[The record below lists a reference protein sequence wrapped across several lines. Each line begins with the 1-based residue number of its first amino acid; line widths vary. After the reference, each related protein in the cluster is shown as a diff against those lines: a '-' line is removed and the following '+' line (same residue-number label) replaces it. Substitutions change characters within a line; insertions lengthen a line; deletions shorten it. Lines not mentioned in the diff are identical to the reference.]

1 MKPRVASFLIRGLIL
16 FCGLVAA
23 TTMSYAQKNGRQANG
38 TYQVLVNSRPQG
50 AFVELMGQYN
60 FVGQTPFIIPYG
72 LVGKFK
78 VKARKPGYEDVNST
92 VNLVRSGQ
100 SEITIYLSEKTRF
113 NAAYRSALLPG
124 LGQLYGQSKLKALL
138 MGVGQTTL
146 GVITVFAARDY
157 GNEKDDYERALAR
170 FNAVRNNR
178 DEAEA
183 AFQEVEKEFGEADD
197 ALGFRN
203 TMIAL
208 SVGFWL
214 YNVVDAVLFFSQDKS
229 SNDIMTRTENAKP
242 GITANIGQD
251 RFMLT
256 MQVGF

>member
-1 MKPRVASFLIRGLIL
+1 MKPTVPIRGLIV
-16 FCGLVAA
+16 FCVLTAV
-23 TTMSYAQKNGRQANG
+23 TTMSFAQKNGSQANG

-60 FVGQTPFIIPYG
+60 FVGQTPFVIPYG

-78 VKARKPGYEDVNST
+78 VKARKSGYEDVNSA

-113 NAAYRSALLPG
+113 NAAYRSLLVPG
-124 LGQLYGQSKLKALL
+124 LGQLYGQNKLKAVL

-146 GVITVFAARDY
+146 GLITVFAAKDY
-157 GNEKDDYERALAR
+157 GNEKEDYERALAR
-170 FNAVRNNR
+170 FNAARDNR
-178 DEAEA
+178 EAAEL
-183 AFQEVEKEFGEADD
+183 AFQEVEREFEEADD

-203 TMIAL
+203 TMILL
-208 SVGFWL
+208 SAGFWL
-214 YNVVDAVLFFSQDKS
+214 YNVVDAVLFFSQDQS
-229 SNDIMTRTENAKP
+229 SNDIMTRTGNRQS
-242 GITANIGQD
+242 GITANIGQN

-256 MQVGF
+256 MRWDF